1 MTSVLLPEPETP
13 VTQVSVPS
21 GTSKSIPLRLL
32 PRAPTRRSALVPAR
46 RLAGIGIESLPGEV
60 LARQRVR
67 VAHDLLGRPR
77 RDELPAV
84 LAGARPEVD
93 DVVRRRD
100 RRLVVLDDEH
110 GVAQVAQPLERA
122 EEPVVV
128 ALVQADARLVQH
140 VEHADQPRADL
151 GRQPDALPLAA
162 GERGRLA
169 LERQIP
175 EADVGEELQALADL
189 LEHPLGDRQLGRRQI
204 DLAKGRDRVGHRER
218 GAGGDAPAAEATASA
233 SGLSR
238 RPLQA
243 GQLCLAMKRSISSR
257 IAADFVSR

>member
-32 PRAPTRRSALVPAR
+32 PRAPSRRSDLHAGAPLR
-46 RLAGIGIESLPGEV
+46 RDRDREPPGEV
-60 LARQRVR
+60 LAGERVR

-77 RDELPAV
+77 RDEVPAV
-84 LAGARPEVD
+84 LAGAGPEID

-100 RRLVVLDDEH
+100 RRLVVLDDQH

-140 VEHADQPRADL
+140 VEHADEARADL
-151 GRQPDALPLAA
+151 GREPDALPLAA

-169 LERQIP
+169 LQRQVA
-175 EADVGEELQALADL
+175 EADVGEELQPLADL
-189 LEHPLGDRQLGRRQI
+189 LEHPLGDRLLGRREI
-204 DLAKGRDRVGHRER
+204 DLAKGLDRVASPRAR
-218 GAGGDAPAAEATASA
+218 CRRRCSCRRRSPRAPPA
-233 SGLSR
+233 
-238 RPLQA
+238 
-243 GQLCLAMKRSISSR
+243 
-257 IAADFVSR
+257 